1 MANRQYYTPS
11 GWQQE
16 VPLHHQQED
25 EANRQYYP
33 PSGWQQEIPIPSY
46 DEDEGYGQGEN
57 SRGFQGKLILV
68 FIIPFKELET
78 RLGSLTCNFVN
89 NLQFNTYW

>member
-1 MANRQYYTPS
+1 MANNRQYYTPS

-16 VPLHHQQED
+16 VPIHHQQED
-25 EANRQYYP
+25 EANRQYYS

-46 DEDEGYGQGEN
+46 DEDEGYRQGDS

-78 RLGSLTCNFVN
+78 RLDSLNM
-89 NLQFNTYW
+89 QFR